1 MNFSCDSSSKQ
12 SIIFGIK
19 SHLNNNFFDSDGSYE
34 SDNERNVRDYNYYII
49 YNCMKEDIANNIKN
63 LIKSAFEKNN
73 STKERAEYLQNIL
86 NENYSNNFWNV
97 FIYQNGYCKVS
108 FSDRFISVE
117 KCKMIM

>member
-73 STKERAEYLQNIL
+73 LKKERAEYLQNIL

-97 FIYQNGYCKVS
+97 FIYQNGYFKVS